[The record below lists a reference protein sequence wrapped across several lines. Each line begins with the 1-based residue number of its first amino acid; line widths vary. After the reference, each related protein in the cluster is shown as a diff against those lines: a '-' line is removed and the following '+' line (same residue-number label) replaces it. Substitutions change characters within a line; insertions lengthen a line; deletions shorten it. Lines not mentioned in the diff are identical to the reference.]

1 MNNYQKYSFVLA
13 GILSSK
19 TSNMPV
25 LADDLRIKKLHV
37 LAGPYKPSKFYLAHS
52 LVFNS
57 VVGQFPLFSY
67 RRHGKREKETVA
79 MFADYRSYNQI
90 YGFIGRFINLI
101 MPSIIDMRSIRG
113 IKRARFSSTLMCR
126 LRYRFGV
133 NFPDCDELIT
143 DEMHDTKR
151 GVFLPLYIAVVFGRE
166 MGYLQVENLARM
178 LRLPISFFR
187 WWPYPAV
194 DDAEVYDKYND
205 QEDYY

>member
-1 MNNYQKYSFVLA
+1 MKYYIMNNYQKYNFVLA
-13 GILSSK
+13 SVLSSK
-19 TSNMPV
+19 AHSTPV
-25 LADDLRIKKLHV
+25 LVESLRIKKLHV
-37 LAGPYKPSKFYLAHS
+37 LAGPYKPNKFYLAHS

-57 VVGQFPLFSY
+57 VVGQFPRFSY

-79 MFADYRSYNQI
+79 MFIDYRSGNQV

-101 MPSIIDMRSIRG
+101 MPSIIDMRSMRG
-113 IKRARFSSTLMCR
+113 IKRTRFSPTLMCR

-151 GVFLPLYIAVVFGRE
+151 GIFLPLYAAIVFGRE
-166 MGYLQVENLARM
+166 MSYLQVETLARM

-187 WWPYPAV
+187 
-194 DDAEVYDKYND
+194 
-205 QEDYY
+205 